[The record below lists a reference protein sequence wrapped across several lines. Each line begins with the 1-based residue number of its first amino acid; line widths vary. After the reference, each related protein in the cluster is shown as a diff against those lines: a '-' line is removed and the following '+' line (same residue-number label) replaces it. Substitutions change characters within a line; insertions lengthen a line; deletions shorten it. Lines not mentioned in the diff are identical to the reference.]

1 MYLAEQ
7 NHEGA
12 NITNMGDALWW
23 AVVTVATVGYGDY
36 YPVTTVGRIIAV
48 FMMLTGIGIFVLLVG
63 SLSQHRLQRAES
75 RLKRK
80 TQAGVL
86 GDEEK
91 TSISNK
97 IDEIE
102 KLIKE
107 VHTLLG
113 VD

>member
-1 MYLAEQ
+1 
-7 NHEGA
+7 
-12 NITNMGDALWW
+12 
-23 AVVTVATVGYGDY
+23 
-36 YPVTTVGRIIAV
+36 
-48 FMMLTGIGIFVLLVG
+48 VG

>member
-1 MYLAEQ
+1 
-7 NHEGA
+7 
-12 NITNMGDALWW
+12 
-23 AVVTVATVGYGDY
+23 
-36 YPVTTVGRIIAV
+36 
-48 FMMLTGIGIFVLLVG
+48 VG

-91 TSISNK
+91 TSIRNK